1 MHSIEDKMVSR
12 EARRTQHSV
21 EERPREPSFSEYVTE
36 VIDAFTTAFRSSS
49 NSRWQTSPLPGLV
62 VAERAR
68 SRFARTRVATKDM
81 PTKGLSIAGL
91 PLISYNAF
99 LFT

>member
-68 SRFARTRVATKDM
+68 SPA
-81 PTKGLSIAGL
+81 KGLSIAGL